1 MADSVS
7 NGECRWLGMFQSRKS
22 ARHRKWPEVQSHTF
36 QMHPRWVLYQAP
48 DLSAAFV
55 PVLPGAG
62 VLKTR
67 SLSTAIQQKI
77 FELLD
82 LQAQTCSTSEV
93 RVAMWCSLTMH
104 SHPRHITT
112 ACLLNLSGWH
122 FRCKHGQN
130 AKRMEGSPYMMSS
143 KLVQPR

>member
-1 MADSVS
+1 MHTSAASTPIERHGCQADSVS
-7 NGECRWLGMFQSRKS
+7 DGECWWLGMFQSRKQ
-22 ARHRKWPEVQSHTF
+22 ARHRKWPELQNHTF

-67 SLSTAIQQKI
+67 SLSTAIQREI

-82 LQAQTCSTSEV
+82 LQSTDLFYIRGS
-93 RVAMWCSLTMH
+93 
-104 SHPRHITT
+104 
-112 ACLLNLSGWH
+112 SG
-122 FRCKHGQN
+122 
-130 AKRMEGSPYMMSS
+130 YV
-143 KLVQPR
+143 VQPDYAQM